1 MGYTG
6 GNIMSQERYTLWKN
20 NFIAY
25 SKAIA
30 IALVVITVLIGTY
43 YLGYLTAVHD
53 TFVDAVQNNHGHWS
67 VIDKHGN
74 TEFVWN

>member
-20 NFIAY
+20 KFIAY
-25 SKAIA
+25 TKIVA
-30 IALVVITVLIGTY
+30 IALVVVIILIGTY
-43 YLGYLTAVHD
+43 HIGYLAAEHN